1 MQYQYF
7 ISFIMNGGIA
17 NAEISRTEKIRSLE
31 DIGNI
36 QEMIKKEKNAIGDVR
51 VIYFVLFE
59 D

>member
-1 MQYQYF
+1 
-7 ISFIMNGGIA
+7 MNGGIA